1 MPNAFFTLASAS
13 HAPFRSA
20 IPRPKPAPI
29 PSDQQKANRQA
40 RADKQAEIDTEISQL
55 FDHIK
60 ATADQLA
67 ERFDMKA
74 RYFLD
79 IIFQGGAHMIK
90 HQETVNPYNA
100 WKHKKALENQDKGI
114 AQRADKLHEA
124 HFAEY
129 QELTEQEK
137 EDMCDWFSQER
148 AQNIV
153 LRRDTP
159 RGRIQDFSNTVRNL
173 KMIINGAC
181 QRIGADSFFCLF
193 RNNSD
198 FFVSPEWHFSRKELE
213 DYMPVATRKAW
224 DTGEVGLKLEAF
236 AIAGCD
242 TTNLYRTAK
251 QKADAMK
258 GDIRALVKKSLVEVS
273 GITDAEM
280 AYSWYEEDVVQ
291 KYGVVMEGWVALP
304 FANPSQFSTSL
315 PNLRTLL
322 DALKTGACAFRKLS
336 LVEAAERKKKWDA
349 DVAVGIVL
357 AKSRS
362 ERKDKGV
369 SRKRTSTDA
378 QLDADGPFGSDKS
391 PAPALKRTRKEKA
404 PTRKK
409 TSASAKTLAKNAT
422 ADGVQD
428 DDTTCKANR
437 RLRSR
442 TKSRVTIE
450 DSDDENAGSSV

>member
-1 MPNAFFTLASAS
+1 MHLPVQIYPRCSPLALNYCAPCQTLFSPS
-13 HAPFRSA
+13 
-20 IPRPKPAPI
+20 PAPATHHSAP
-29 PSDQQKANRQA
+29 PSPAPNPLLSLVTNRKPTA
-40 RADKQAEIDTEISQL
+40 RHALTSKL

-114 AQRADKLHEA
+114 AQRADMLHEA

-181 QRIGADSFFCLF
+181 QRIGADGFFCLF

-242 TTNLYRTAK
+242 TT
-251 QKADAMK
+251 
-258 GDIRALVKKSLVEVS
+258 
-273 GITDAEM
+273 
-280 AYSWYEEDVVQ
+280 
-291 KYGVVMEGWVALP
+291 
-304 FANPSQFSTSL
+304 STS
-315 PNLRTLL
+315 
-322 DALKTGACAFRKLS
+322 CLS
-336 LVEAAERKKKWDA
+336 
-349 DVAVGIVL
+349 I
-357 AKSRS
+357 
-362 ERKDKGV
+362 
-369 SRKRTSTDA
+369 
-378 QLDADGPFGSDKS
+378 
-391 PAPALKRTRKEKA
+391 
-404 PTRKK
+404 
-409 TSASAKTLAKNAT
+409 
-422 ADGVQD
+422 
-428 DDTTCKANR
+428 R
-437 RLRSR
+437 R
-442 TKSRVTIE
+442 
-450 DSDDENAGSSV
+450 NFF